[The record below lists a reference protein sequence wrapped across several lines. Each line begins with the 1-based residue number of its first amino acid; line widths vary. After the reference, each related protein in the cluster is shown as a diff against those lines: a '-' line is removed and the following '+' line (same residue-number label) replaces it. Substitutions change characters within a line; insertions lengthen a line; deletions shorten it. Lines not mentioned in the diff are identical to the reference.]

1 MKISTIEY
9 TDENHDYLRRQ
20 KYLNKADAKKIVNK
34 LLDEA
39 RQLKR
44 DFKKDEDYMHIT
56 TKEKLKKAE
65 DDVCGEI

>member
-9 TDENHDYLRRQ
+9 TDENHDYLRHQ
-20 KYLNKADAKKIVNK
+20 KYLNKADAKMIVNM

-44 DFKKDEDYMHIT
+44 DFRANEGVDDERA
-56 TKEKLKKAE
+56 K
-65 DDVCGEI
+65 V